1 MDRKTYEL
9 IAQETNDSI
18 VERRLCPRTGE
29 QFPLYQSEATMLEK
43 LAPVIA
49 GKKYPIPIPTLS
61 PKARQI
67 RRLLRRNEN
76 TYYSV
81 TSSLSNKKIISLFPP
96 EA

>member
-9 IAQETNDSI
+9 IAQETNDPI
-18 VERRLCPRTGE
+18 VERRLCPWTGE
-29 QFPLYQSEATMLEK
+29 EFPIYQSEIDMLKK
-43 LAPVIA
+43 LAPIIG
-49 GKKYPIPIPTLS
+49 GKKYDIPVPTLS